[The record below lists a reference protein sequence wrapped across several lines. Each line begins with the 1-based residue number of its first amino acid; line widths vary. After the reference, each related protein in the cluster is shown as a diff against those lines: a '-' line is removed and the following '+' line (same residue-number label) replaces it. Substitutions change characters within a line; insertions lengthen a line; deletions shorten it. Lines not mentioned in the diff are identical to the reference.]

1 MKHDVTCCSWSS
13 KMYARTLGTTFPQGA
28 YLGLSVVSS
37 SSRLQKLM
45 SWHSLMEYRFSMW
58 QFGRRALNLL
68 LIKIEINI
76 PETGCRVEGARESK
90 TRPMRHKDCRKANQN
105 HVV

>member
-1 MKHDVTCCSWSS
+1 
-13 KMYARTLGTTFPQGA
+13 MYARTLGTTFPQGA

-58 QFGRRALNLL
+58 QFGRRTLNLL
-68 LIKIEINI
+68 LVMVMIKIHA
-76 PETGCRVEGARESK
+76 PGCAGWRVEGVGETDQNESGEMRHRES
-90 TRPMRHKDCRKANQN
+90 
-105 HVV
+105 